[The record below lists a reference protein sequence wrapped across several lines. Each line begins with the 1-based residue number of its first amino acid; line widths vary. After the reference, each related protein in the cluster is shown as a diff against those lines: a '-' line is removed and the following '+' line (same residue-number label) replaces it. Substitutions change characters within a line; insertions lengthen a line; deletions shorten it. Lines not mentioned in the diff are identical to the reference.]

1 MSLEETYQ
9 FDEKTD
15 KDEGQDAMDD
25 IDAFEARMRG
35 EVKAPAKPLQTRVRI
50 PAVAT
55 TPSRADARDRTH
67 VAGQQAQ
74 ARRQAHEEGVRI
86 RRKRRR
92 EGRACTPQRGPAH
105 PWKRHRGSP
114 SRVPA
119 SHSQACEDD
128 GRAAG
133 CRGGDERPL

>member
-15 KDEGQDAMDD
+15 QDEGQDAMDD

-55 TPSRADARDRTH
+55 TASRPDARDRTH

-92 EGRACTPQRGPAH
+92 EGRACTHQEGPTPSTQRLTFA
-105 PWKRHRGSP
+105 R
-114 SRVPA
+114 
-119 SHSQACEDD
+119 ACLAQSSLL
-128 GRAAG
+128 R
-133 CRGGDERPL
+133 